1 MRDILINTYD
11 TMAKILLVEDEINIA
26 SFIER
31 GLREFG
37 HEVYVAYDGAA
48 GWELTQKNDFQ
59 LLILDIIMPKMNGLQ
74 LCKQYRQRFG
84 YHAPVIMLT
93 ALGTTEDIVSGL
105 DAGADDYVTKPFSP
119 GEMMARVKVQLR
131 KGMKIEKKAE
141 RILEADG
148 LRMDTESCQVTVDG
162 REVVLAGKEFWLLK
176 FFMEHPGQVFTKA
189 QIYHHVWEDGY
200 EDDNTVMVYI
210 SKLREK
216 LEDKP
221 NERIWI
227 QTIRGIGYR
236 FGGSR

>member
-1 MRDILINTYD
+1 MPKVLVVDDETEIRQ
-11 TMAKILLVEDEINIA
+11 MLLKYLKREGICG
-26 SFIER
+26 IECEN
-31 GLREFG
+31 GTEAL
-37 HEVYVAYDGAA
+37 AYLKENAVD
-48 GWELTQKNDFQ
+48 LV
-59 LLILDIIMPKMNGLQ
+59 ILDIMMAGMDGFEVL
-74 LCKQYRQRFG
+74 KQIRQRMG
-84 YHAPVIMLT
+84 EIPVILLS
-93 ALGTTEDIVSGL
+93 ARQEEYDKVLGLGL
-105 DAGADDYVTKPFSP
+105 GADDYVTKPFSP

-200 EDDNTVMVYI
+200 EDDNTVMVNI

>member
-1 MRDILINTYD
+1 MPKVLVVDDETEIRQ
-11 TMAKILLVEDEINIA
+11 MLLKYLKREGICG
-26 SFIER
+26 IECEN
-31 GLREFG
+31 GTEAL
-37 HEVYVAYDGAA
+37 AYLKENAVD
-48 GWELTQKNDFQ
+48 LV
-59 LLILDIIMPKMNGLQ
+59 ILDIMMAGMDGFEVL
-74 LCKQYRQRFG
+74 KQIRQRMG
-84 YHAPVIMLT
+84 EIPVILLS
-93 ALGTTEDIVSGL
+93 ARQEEYDKVLGLGL
-105 DAGADDYVTKPFSP
+105 GADDYVTKPFSP

-189 QIYHHVWEDGY
+189 QIYHHLWEYGY
-200 EDDNTVMVYI
+200 EDDITVMVYI

>member
-1 MRDILINTYD
+1 MPKVLVVDDETEIRQ
-11 TMAKILLVEDEINIA
+11 MLLKYLKREGICG
-26 SFIER
+26 IECEN
-31 GLREFG
+31 GTEAL
-37 HEVYVAYDGAA
+37 AYLKENAVD
-48 GWELTQKNDFQ
+48 LV
-59 LLILDIIMPKMNGLQ
+59 ILDIMMAGMDGFEVL
-74 LCKQYRQRFG
+74 KQIRQRMG
-84 YHAPVIMLT
+84 EIPVILLS
-93 ALGTTEDIVSGL
+93 ARQEEYDKVLGLGL
-105 DAGADDYVTKPFSP
+105 GADDYVTKPFSP

-162 REVVLAGKEFWLLK
+162 REVVLAGKEFRLLK

>member
-1 MRDILINTYD
+1 MPKVLVVDDETEIRQ
-11 TMAKILLVEDEINIA
+11 MLLKYLKREGICG
-26 SFIER
+26 IECEN
-31 GLREFG
+31 GTEAL
-37 HEVYVAYDGAA
+37 AYLKENAVD
-48 GWELTQKNDFQ
+48 LV
-59 LLILDIIMPKMNGLQ
+59 ILDIMMAGMDGFEVL
-74 LCKQYRQRFG
+74 KQIRQRMG
-84 YHAPVIMLT
+84 EIPVLLLSERQEEDDKV
-93 ALGTTEDIVSGL
+93 LGL
-105 DAGADDYVTKPFSP
+105 RLGADAYVPKTFSP

>member
-1 MRDILINTYD
+1 M
-11 TMAKILLVEDEINIA
+11 LLKYLKREGICG
-26 SFIER
+26 IECEN
-31 GLREFG
+31 GTEAL
-37 HEVYVAYDGAA
+37 AYLKENAVD
-48 GWELTQKNDFQ
+48 LV
-59 LLILDIIMPKMNGLQ
+59 ILDIMMAGMDGFEVL
-74 LCKQYRQRFG
+74 KQIRQRMG
-84 YHAPVIMLT
+84 EIPVILLS
-93 ALGTTEDIVSGL
+93 ARQEEYDKVLGLGL
-105 DAGADDYVTKPFSP
+105 GADDYVTKPFSP

-189 QIYHHVWEDGY
+189 QICHHVWEDGY

>member
-1 MRDILINTYD
+1 MELSVKTELRQLAYLKENAVD
-11 TMAKILLVEDEINIA
+11 LV
-26 SFIER
+26 
-31 GLREFG
+31 
-37 HEVYVAYDGAA
+37 
-48 GWELTQKNDFQ
+48 
-59 LLILDIIMPKMNGLQ
+59 ILDIMMAGMDGFEVL
-74 LCKQYRQRFG
+74 KQIRQRMG
-84 YHAPVIMLT
+84 EIPVILLS
-93 ALGTTEDIVSGL
+93 ARQEEYDKVLGLGL
-105 DAGADDYVTKPFSP
+105 GADDYVTKPFSP

>member
-1 MRDILINTYD
+1 MPKVLVVDDETEIRQ
-11 TMAKILLVEDEINIA
+11 MLLKYLKREGICG
-26 SFIER
+26 IECEN
-31 GLREFG
+31 GTEAL
-37 HEVYVAYDGAA
+37 AYLKENAVD
-48 GWELTQKNDFQ
+48 LV
-59 LLILDIIMPKMNGLQ
+59 ILDIMMAGMDGFEVLKQIPFLSARQEEYDKVLGL
-74 LCKQYRQRFG
+74 
-84 YHAPVIMLT
+84 
-93 ALGTTEDIVSGL
+93 GL
-105 DAGADDYVTKPFSP
+105 RADDYVTKPFSP

>member
-1 MRDILINTYD
+1 MMRPKYD
-11 TMAKILLVEDEINIA
+11 RMLLKYLKREGICG
-26 SFIER
+26 IECEN
-31 GLREFG
+31 GTEAL
-37 HEVYVAYDGAA
+37 AYLKENAVD
-48 GWELTQKNDFQ
+48 LV
-59 LLILDIIMPKMNGLQ
+59 ILDIMMAGMDGFEVL
-74 LCKQYRQRFG
+74 KQIRQRMG
-84 YHAPVIMLT
+84 EIPVILLS
-93 ALGTTEDIVSGL
+93 ARQEEYDKVLGLGL
-105 DAGADDYVTKPFSP
+105 GADDYVTKPFSP

-189 QIYHHVWEDGY
+189 QIYHHVWQDD

>member
-1 MRDILINTYD
+1 MPKVLVVDDETEIRQ
-11 TMAKILLVEDEINIA
+11 MLLKYLKREGICG
-26 SFIER
+26 IECEN
-31 GLREFG
+31 GTEAL
-37 HEVYVAYDGAA
+37 AYLKENAVD
-48 GWELTQKNDFQ
+48 LV
-59 LLILDIIMPKMNGLQ
+59 ILDIMMPKMDGFEVL
-74 LCKQYRQRFG
+74 KQIRQRMG
-84 YHAPVIMLT
+84 EIPVILLS
-93 ALGTTEDIVSGL
+93 ARQEEYDKVLGLGL
-105 DAGADDYVTKPFSP
+105 GADDYVTKPFSP

>member
-1 MRDILINTYD
+1 M
-11 TMAKILLVEDEINIA
+11 LLKYLKREGICG
-26 SFIER
+26 IECEN
-31 GLREFG
+31 GTGAL
-37 HEVYVAYDGAA
+37 AYLKENAVD
-48 GWELTQKNDFQ
+48 LV
-59 LLILDIIMPKMNGLQ
+59 ILDIMMAGMDGFEVL
-74 LCKQYRQRFG
+74 KQIRQRMG
-84 YHAPVIMLT
+84 EIPVILLS
-93 ALGTTEDIVSGL
+93 ARQEEYDKVLGLGL
-105 DAGADDYVTKPFSP
+105 GADDYVTKPFSP

>member
-1 MRDILINTYD
+1 MPKVLVVDDETEIRQ
-11 TMAKILLVEDEINIA
+11 MLLKYLKREGICG
-26 SFIER
+26 IECEN
-31 GLREFG
+31 GTEAL
-37 HEVYVAYDGAA
+37 AYLKENAVD
-48 GWELTQKNDFQ
+48 LV
-59 LLILDIIMPKMNGLQ
+59 ILDIMMAGMDGFEVL
-74 LCKQYRQRFG
+74 KQIRQRMG
-84 YHAPVIMLT
+84 EIPVILLS
-93 ALGTTEDIVSGL
+93 ARQEEYDKVLGLGL
-105 DAGADDYVTKPFSP
+105 GADDYVTKPFSP

-227 QTIRGIGYR
+227 QTIRGIGSR

>member
-1 MRDILINTYD
+1 MPKVLVVDEETEIRQ
-11 TMAKILLVEDEINIA
+11 MLLKYLKREGICG
-26 SFIER
+26 IECEN
-31 GLREFG
+31 GTEAL
-37 HEVYVAYDGAA
+37 AYLKENAVD
-48 GWELTQKNDFQ
+48 LV
-59 LLILDIIMPKMNGLQ
+59 ILDIMMAGMDGFEVL
-74 LCKQYRQRFG
+74 KQIRQRMG
-84 YHAPVIMLT
+84 EIPVILLS
-93 ALGTTEDIVSGL
+93 ARQEEYDKVLGLGL
-105 DAGADDYVTKPFSP
+105 GADDYVTKPFSP

>member
-1 MRDILINTYD
+1 MPKVLVVDDETEIRQ
-11 TMAKILLVEDEINIA
+11 MLLKYLKREGICG
-26 SFIER
+26 IECEN
-31 GLREFG
+31 GTEAL
-37 HEVYVAYDGAA
+37 AYLKENAVD
-48 GWELTQKNDFQ
+48 LV
-59 LLILDIIMPKMNGLQ
+59 ILDIMMAGMDVFEVL
-74 LCKQYRQRFG
+74 KQIRQRMG
-84 YHAPVIMLT
+84 EIPVILLS
-93 ALGTTEDIVSGL
+93 ARQEEYDKVLGLGL
-105 DAGADDYVTKPFSP
+105 GADDYVTKPFSP

>member
-1 MRDILINTYD
+1 MPKVLVVDDETEIRQ
-11 TMAKILLVEDEINIA
+11 MLLKYLKREGICG
-26 SFIER
+26 IECEN
-31 GLREFG
+31 GTEAL
-37 HEVYVAYDGAA
+37 AYLKENAVD
-48 GWELTQKNDFQ
+48 LV
-59 LLILDIIMPKMNGLQ
+59 ILDIMMAGMDGFEVL
-74 LCKQYRQRFG
+74 KQIRQRMG
-84 YHAPVIMLT
+84 EIPVILLS
-93 ALGTTEDIVSGL
+93 ARQEEYDKVLGLGL
-105 DAGADDYVTKPFSP
+105 GEDDYVTKPFSP

-162 REVVLAGKEFWLLK
+162 REVVLAGTEFWLLK

>member
-1 MRDILINTYD
+1 MPKVLVVDDETEIRQ
-11 TMAKILLVEDEINIA
+11 MLLKYLKREGICG
-26 SFIER
+26 IECEN
-31 GLREFG
+31 GTEAL
-37 HEVYVAYDGAA
+37 AYLKENAVD
-48 GWELTQKNDFQ
+48 LV
-59 LLILDIIMPKMNGLQ
+59 ILDIMMAGMDGFEVL
-74 LCKQYRQRFG
+74 KQIRQRMG
-84 YHAPVIMLT
+84 EIPVILLS
-93 ALGTTEDIVSGL
+93 ARQEEYDKVLGLGL
-105 DAGADDYVTKPFSP
+105 GADDYVTKPFSP

-176 FFMEHPGQVFTKA
+176 FFMEHLGQVFTKA

>member
-1 MRDILINTYD
+1 MPKVLVVDDETEIRQ
-11 TMAKILLVEDEINIA
+11 MLLKYLKREGICG
-26 SFIER
+26 IECEN
-31 GLREFG
+31 GTEAL
-37 HEVYVAYDGAA
+37 AYLKENAVD
-48 GWELTQKNDFQ
+48 LV
-59 LLILDIIMPKMNGLQ
+59 ILDIMMAGMDGFEVL
-74 LCKQYRQRFG
+74 KQIRQRMG
-84 YHAPVIMLT
+84 EIPVILLS
-93 ALGTTEDIVSGL
+93 ARQ
-105 DAGADDYVTKPFSP
+105 DDYVTKPFSP

>member
-1 MRDILINTYD
+1 MPKVLVVDDETEIRQ
-11 TMAKILLVEDEINIA
+11 MLLKYLKREGICG
-26 SFIER
+26 IECEN
-31 GLREFG
+31 GTEAL
-37 HEVYVAYDGAA
+37 AYLKENAVD
-48 GWELTQKNDFQ
+48 LV
-59 LLILDIIMPKMNGLQ
+59 ILDIMMAGMDGFEVL
-74 LCKQYRQRFG
+74 KQIRQRMG
-84 YHAPVIMLT
+84 EIPVILLS
-93 ALGTTEDIVSGL
+93 ARQEEYDKVLGLGL
-105 DAGADDYVTKPFSP
+105 GADDSVTKPFSP

>member
-1 MRDILINTYD
+1 MR
-11 TMAKILLVEDEINIA
+11 LLLAEDEEDLSRALVTVLKHNNYSVDA
-26 SFIER
+26 
-31 GLREFG
+31 
-37 HEVYVAYDGAA
+37 VYDGAEA
-48 GWELTQKNDFQ
+48 LDYLENGGNYDGV
-59 LLILDIIMPKMNGLQ
+59 ILDIMMAGMDGFEVL
-74 LCKQYRQRFG
+74 KQIRQRMG
-84 YHAPVIMLT
+84 EIPVILLS
-93 ALGTTEDIVSGL
+93 ARQEEYDKVLGLGL
-105 DAGADDYVTKPFSP
+105 GADDYVTKPFSP

>member
-1 MRDILINTYD
+1 MPKVLVVDDETEIRQ
-11 TMAKILLVEDEINIA
+11 MLLKYLKREGICG
-26 SFIER
+26 IECEN
-31 GLREFG
+31 GTEAL
-37 HEVYVAYDGAA
+37 AYLKENAVD
-48 GWELTQKNDFQ
+48 LV
-59 LLILDIIMPKMNGLQ
+59 ILDIMMAGMDGFEVL
-74 LCKQYRQRFG
+74 KQIRQRMG
-84 YHAPVIMLT
+84 EIPVILLS
-93 ALGTTEDIVSGL
+93 ARQEEYDKVLGLGL
-105 DAGADDYVTKPFSP
+105 GADDYVTKPFSP

-189 QIYHHVWEDGY
+189 QIYHYVWEDGY

-210 SKLREK
+210 SKLRER

>member
-1 MRDILINTYD
+1 MPKVLVVDDETEIRQ
-11 TMAKILLVEDEINIA
+11 MLLKYLKREGICG
-26 SFIER
+26 IECEN
-31 GLREFG
+31 GTEAL
-37 HEVYVAYDGAA
+37 AYLKENAVD
-48 GWELTQKNDFQ
+48 LV
-59 LLILDIIMPKMNGLQ
+59 ILDIMMAGMDGFEVL
-74 LCKQYRQRFG
+74 KQIRQRMG
-84 YHAPVIMLT
+84 EIPVILLS
-93 ALGTTEDIVSGL
+93 ARQEEYDKVLGLGL
-105 DAGADDYVTKPFSP
+105 GADDYVTKPFSP

-210 SKLREK
+210 SKLRENWK
-216 LEDKP
+216 TNRMREY
-221 NERIWI
+221 
-227 QTIRGIGYR
+227 GYR
-236 FGGSR
+236 RFGELDIVLEEADETEV

>member
-1 MRDILINTYD
+1 MPKVLVVDDETEIRQ
-11 TMAKILLVEDEINIA
+11 MLLKYLKREGICG
-26 SFIER
+26 IECEN
-31 GLREFG
+31 GAEAL
-37 HEVYVAYDGAA
+37 AYLKENAVD
-48 GWELTQKNDFQ
+48 LV
-59 LLILDIIMPKMNGLQ
+59 ILDIMMAGMDGFEVL
-74 LCKQYRQRFG
+74 KQIRQRMG
-84 YHAPVIMLT
+84 EIPVILLS
-93 ALGTTEDIVSGL
+93 ARQEEYDKVLGLGL
-105 DAGADDYVTKPFSP
+105 GADDYVTKPFSP

-131 KGMKIEKKAE
+131 KGIKIEKKAE

>member
-1 MRDILINTYD
+1 MPKVLVVDDETEIRQ
-11 TMAKILLVEDEINIA
+11 MLLKYLKREGICG
-26 SFIER
+26 IECEN
-31 GLREFG
+31 GTEAL
-37 HEVYVAYDGAA
+37 AYLKENAVD
-48 GWELTQKNDFQ
+48 LV
-59 LLILDIIMPKMNGLQ
+59 ILDIMMAGMDGFEVL
-74 LCKQYRQRFG
+74 KQIRQRMG
-84 YHAPVIMLT
+84 EIPVILLS
-93 ALGTTEDIVSGL
+93 ARQEEYDKVLGLGL
-105 DAGADDYVTKPFSP
+105 GADDYVTKPFSP

-227 QTIRGIGYR
+227 QKNRGNGNW
-236 FGGSR
+236 FGGKG

>member
-1 MRDILINTYD
+1 MPKVLVVDDEAEIRQ
-11 TMAKILLVEDEINIA
+11 MLLKYLKREGICG
-26 SFIER
+26 IER
-31 GLREFG
+31 ENGAEAL
-37 HEVYVAYDGAA
+37 AYLKENAVD
-48 GWELTQKNDFQ
+48 LV
-59 LLILDIIMPKMNGLQ
+59 ILDIMMAGMDGFEVLKQIRQKMGEI
-74 LCKQYRQRFG
+74 
-84 YHAPVIMLT
+84 PVILLS
-93 ALGTTEDIVSGL
+93 ARQEEYDKVLGLGL
-105 DAGADDYVTKPFSP
+105 GADDYVTKPFSP

-131 KGMKIEKKAE
+131 KGKKIEKKTE
-141 RILEADG
+141 RILEAGG
-148 LRMDTESCQVTVDG
+148 LRMDTKSCLVTVEG

-189 QIYHHVWEDGY
+189 QLYHQVWEDGY

-221 NERIWI
+221 NGKIWI

>member
-1 MRDILINTYD
+1 MPKVLVVDDETEIRQ
-11 TMAKILLVEDEINIA
+11 MLLKYLKREGICG
-26 SFIER
+26 IECEN
-31 GLREFG
+31 GTEAL
-37 HEVYVAYDGAA
+37 AYLKENAVD
-48 GWELTQKNDFQ
+48 LV
-59 LLILDIIMPKMNGLQ
+59 ILDIMMAGMDGFEVL
-74 LCKQYRQRFG
+74 KQIRQRMG
-84 YHAPVIMLT
+84 EIPVILLS
-93 ALGTTEDIVSGL
+93 ARQEEYDKVLGLGL
-105 DAGADDYVTKPFSP
+105 GADDYVTKPFSP
-119 GEMMARVKVQLR
+119 VEMMARVKVQLR

>member
-1 MRDILINTYD
+1 MPKVLMVDDETEIRQ
-11 TMAKILLVEDEINIA
+11 MLLKYLKREGICG
-26 SFIER
+26 IECEN
-31 GLREFG
+31 GAEAL
-37 HEVYVAYDGAA
+37 AYLKENAVD
-48 GWELTQKNDFQ
+48 LV
-59 LLILDIIMPKMNGLQ
+59 ILDIMMAGMDGFEVL
-74 LCKQYRQRFG
+74 KQIRQRMG
-84 YHAPVIMLT
+84 EIPVILLS
-93 ALGTTEDIVSGL
+93 ARQEEYDKVLGLGL
-105 DAGADDYVTKPFSP
+105 GADDYVTKPFSP

-131 KGMKIEKKAE
+131 KGIKIEKKAE

>member
-1 MRDILINTYD
+1 MGENGMYRILVCD
-11 TMAKILLVEDEINIA
+11 DE
-26 SFIER
+26 R
-31 GLREFG
+31 
-37 HEVYVAYDGAA
+37 
-48 GWELTQKNDFQ
+48 
-59 LLILDIIMPKMNGLQ
+59 
-74 LCKQYRQRFG
+74 
-84 YHAPVIMLT
+84 
-93 ALGTTEDIVSGL
+93 DIVSALRIYLTAEGYEVLEAYNGSEMLRLAATQEVHLILLDVMMPGMDGL
-105 DAGADDYVTKPFSP
+105 SAMAELRRTSNVPVILLTAKSEDTDKVLGLNLGADDYVTKPFSP

>member
-1 MRDILINTYD
+1 MDGFEVLKQIRQRMGEIPV
-11 TMAKILLVEDEINIA
+11 ILLSARQEEYDKVL
-26 SFIER
+26 
-31 GLREFG
+31 GL
-37 HEVYVAYDGAA
+37 
-48 GWELTQKNDFQ
+48 
-59 LLILDIIMPKMNGLQ
+59 GL
-74 LCKQYRQRFG
+74 
-84 YHAPVIMLT
+84 
-93 ALGTTEDIVSGL
+93 
-105 DAGADDYVTKPFSP
+105 GADDYVTKPFSP

>member
-1 MRDILINTYD
+1 MPKVLVVDDETEIRQ
-11 TMAKILLVEDEINIA
+11 MLLKYLKREGICG
-26 SFIER
+26 IECEN
-31 GLREFG
+31 GTEAL
-37 HEVYVAYDGAA
+37 AYLKENAVD
-48 GWELTQKNDFQ
+48 LV
-59 LLILDIIMPKMNGLQ
+59 ILDIMMAGMDGFEVL
-74 LCKQYRQRFG
+74 KQIRQRMG
-84 YHAPVIMLT
+84 EIPVILLS
-93 ALGTTEDIVSGL
+93 ARQEEYDKVLGLGL
-105 DAGADDYVTKPFSP
+105 GADDYVTKPFSP

-176 FFMEHPGQVFTKA
+176 FFMEH
-189 QIYHHVWEDGY
+189 HVWEDGY

>member
-1 MRDILINTYD
+1 
-11 TMAKILLVEDEINIA
+11 MANYKILVVDDEKPI
-26 SFIER
+26 S
-31 GLREFG
+31 
-37 HEVYVAYDGAA
+37 
-48 GWELTQKNDFQ
+48 
-59 LLILDIIMPKMNGLQ
+59 DIIKFNLTKEGYDVVVAMDGQEALDLFESEEPDLVLLDQMLPELEGTEVL
-74 LCKQYRQRFG
+74 RQIRTKSQT
-84 YHAPVIMLT
+84 PVIMVT
-93 ALGTTEDIVSGL
+93 AKDSEIDKVLGLEM
-105 DAGADDYVTKPFSP
+105 GADDYVTKPFSP

>member
-1 MRDILINTYD
+1 MR
-11 TMAKILLVEDEINIA
+11 LLLAEDEADLSRALVTVLKHNNYSVDA
-26 SFIER
+26 
-31 GLREFG
+31 
-37 HEVYVAYDGAA
+37 VYDGAEA
-48 GWELTQKNDFQ
+48 LDYLENGGNYDGV
-59 LLILDIIMPKMNGLQ
+59 ILDIMMAGMDGFEVL
-74 LCKQYRQRFG
+74 KQIRQRMG
-84 YHAPVIMLT
+84 EIPVILLS
-93 ALGTTEDIVSGL
+93 ARQEEYDKVLGLGL
-105 DAGADDYVTKPFSP
+105 GADDYVTKPFSP

>member
-1 MRDILINTYD
+1 
-11 TMAKILLVEDEINIA
+11 MAEM
-26 SFIER
+26 
-31 GLREFG
+31 
-37 HEVYVAYDGAA
+37 Y
-48 GWELTQKNDFQ
+48 
-59 LLILDIIMPKMNGLQ
+59 
-74 LCKQYRQRFG
+74 
-84 YHAPVIMLT
+84 
-93 ALGTTEDIVSGL
+93 ALGSGGW
-105 DAGADDYVTKPFSP
+105 AP
-119 GEMMARVKVQLR
+119 GS
-131 KGMKIEKKAE
+131 GCC
-141 RILEADG
+141 
-148 LRMDTESCQVTVDG
+148 T
-162 REVVLAGKEFWLLK
+162 GKEFWLLK